1 MKLKDQPI
9 TPCMMQQVGENQ
21 YRLHKP
27 SDGNSYNSPQMGLTK
42 REYFVAKA
50 MQGLLSNPEW
60 MKVYQKEKY
69 LMQSQIVAEVATSMA
84 DECLKILSIEEV
96 TEQ

>member
-1 MKLKDQPI
+1 
-9 TPCMMQQVGENQ
+9 
-21 YRLHKP
+21 
-27 SDGNSYNSPQMGLTK
+27 
-42 REYFVAKA
+42 

-69 LMQSQIVAEVATSMA
+69 LMQSKIVAEVATNMA

>member
-1 MKLKDQPI
+1 MKTKN
-9 TPCMMQQVGENQ
+9 TPAFPVEVSVNENGELRGSQTSNF
-21 YRLHKP
+21 
-27 SDGNSYNSPQMGLTK
+27 SGFEMGLTK
-42 REYFVAKA
+42 REYFTAKA

-69 LMQSQIVAEVATSMA
+69 LMQSQIVAEVATNMA
-84 DECLKILSIEEV
+84 DECLKILSVEEV